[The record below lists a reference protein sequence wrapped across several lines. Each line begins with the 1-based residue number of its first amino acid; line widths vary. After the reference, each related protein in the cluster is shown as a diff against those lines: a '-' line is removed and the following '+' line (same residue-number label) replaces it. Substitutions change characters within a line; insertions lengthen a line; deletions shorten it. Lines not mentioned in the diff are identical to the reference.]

1 MPVFSTPACAR
12 AATAMRDPD
21 AGTPLSEDRK
31 RKAFRSAFHPAGLHP
46 QMRRTYLTDVAAIF
60 LLAFFL
66 RCFYWWF
73 LKENDLFYGH
83 PGGDVTYYQRWA
95 GEIADGHWTASAL
108 FRGLP
113 LYPHFLAVLERL
125 TLNHMALVRAF
136 HLALG
141 AVNCG
146 LTYILGRTLFSRKAG
161 ILSGVLMAG
170 SFTAI
175 HYDWLMIPVPLL
187 IFLSLVIVLT
197 FLSAGPMG
205 LSRGPRER
213 SEQSERS
220 EWFILGALIG
230 MAVLGDG
237 KMLIFAALVSAGF
250 FLKGNNVWRRH
261 AFTIVLLLA
270 AGALL
275 FPAANGLRNKI
286 FGGDWIWVSSQ
297 GGLSFYV
304 GNNSCA
310 LGLFENPGF
319 IRPTHEGQ
327 DEDQA
332 IVAQTVL
339 KRTLTPAQVSGFWR
353 GRALEFIG
361 SHPREYLR
369 LLLQKTRLFLT
380 ETENS
385 YDLDLLLQRDWKAKA
400 DINPFWLMAPLA
412 AAGMIASRRVPG
424 TGYVNSLVLSQVLIS
439 LIFFLTHRHRA
450 TVLPFLIIYEAYA
463 VLELVR
469 HFQSK
474 NFKFICSVCVFL
486 AGWMFLFRPQ
496 AMAPKDVDFYRL
508 TKSAAVREEKKDFS
522 GARALYQRALE
533 LRPADT
539 NAMYNLANACTRSGD
554 WASARAYYEKILI
567 LNPDQ
572 VDALY
577 NLGFAQARE
586 GNYEAGFATIQR
598 LLLLQPASPDVLF
611 LAGEITQKLGR
622 CVESGMYFQRL
633 LQLYPRLKNQVDSI
647 LKHCP

>member
-1 MPVFSTPACAR
+1 M
-12 AATAMRDPD
+12 
-21 AGTPLSEDRK
+21 
-31 RKAFRSAFHPAGLHP
+31 
-46 QMRRTYLTDVAAIF
+46 
-60 LLAFFL
+60 
-66 RCFYWWF
+66 
-73 LKENDLFYGH
+73 
-83 PGGDVTYYQRWA
+83 YYQRWA

-113 LYPHFLAVLERL
+113 LYPHFLAVLDRL
-125 TLNHMALVRAF
+125 TLNNTALVRAF

-161 ILSGVLMAG
+161 ILSGVLMAV
-170 SFTAI
+170 SFTGI

-187 IFLSLVIVLT
+187 IFLSLVIVLA
-197 FLSAGPMG
+197 FLSAGSMG
-205 LSRGPRER
+205 LPRAPRER
-213 SEQSERS
+213 SAHSERS
-220 EWFILGALIG
+220 EWFILGVLIG

-237 KMLIFAALVSAGF
+237 KMLIFAVLVSAGL
-250 FLKGNNVWRRH
+250 FLKGKNSWRWH
-261 AFTIVLLLA
+261 TLKVVLLLA
-270 AGALL
+270 AGVLL
-275 FPAANGLRNKI
+275 FPAANGLRNKF

-310 LGLFENPGF
+310 SGFFENPGF

-332 IVAQTVL
+332 IVAQTVT

-361 SHPREYLR
+361 GHPWEYGR

-385 YDLDLLLQRDWKAKA
+385 YDLDLLLQREWKVKA

-412 AAGMIASRRVPG
+412 VAGMIASRRVPG
-424 TGYVNSLVLSQVLIS
+424 TGYVNLLIQSQALIS

-450 TVLPFLIIYEAYA
+450 TVLPFLIVYESY
-463 VLELVR
+463 VIFELVHQLR
-469 HFQSK
+469 MK
-474 NFKFICSVCVFL
+474 NFKFVAGVLIFV
-486 AGWMFLFRPQ
+486 AGWGLLFRPQ

-508 TKSAAVREEKKDFS
+508 TKSAAVREDKKDFS
-522 GARALYQRALE
+522 GAQALYQRALE

-539 NAMYNLANACTRSGD
+539 NAMYNLANAYTRSGD
-554 WASARAYYEKILI
+554 WASARVYYEKILI
-567 LNPDQ
+567 LNPNQ

-586 GNYEAGFATIQR
+586 GNDDAAFATVQR
-598 LLLLQPASPDVLF
+598 LLPLQPVSPDVLF
-611 LAGEITQKLGR
+611 QAGVIAQKLGK
-622 CVESGMYFQRL
+622 CAESGMYFQRL
-633 LQLYPRLKNQVDSI
+633 LRLYPRLKIQVDPV
-647 LKHCP
+647 LNACP